1 MPATEEQLARCGLCN
16 GIREPSRLRYRAG
29 HQAEESGG
37 VLSSGDS
44 IVAIVDYIYL
54 LLLNIMPYPE
64 NEITDVDVRIANC
77 TVLLPW
83 KQ

>member
-1 MPATEEQLARCGLCN
+1 MEYENHRDCDTAQA
-16 GIREPSRLRYRAG
+16 IKLRNP
-29 HQAEESGG
+29 GG